1 MARRVG
7 TNLLQP
13 YAYEKL
19 SQPNALRILKLHG
32 ASSFGDDLH
41 CDLVESQLSSPGSFE
56 AVSWCWGKEDF
67 SRILRVHVE
76 GEQFSFPISPN
87 LESALRALRNET
99 LERSL
104 WVDAICI
111 DQKNMN
117 ERNSQ
122 VPNMDQVYGK
132 AENVCIWLGDSDDS
146 SQVALK
152 FIKDEVL
159 KIWEFD
165 KLCENLKKSKQW
177 HALVMLMKRPW
188 FSRRWVVQEVALG
201 SRGTIHCGTDTL
213 DWQQFADAVSLFVEV
228 ESATHR
234 LSEVMKRD
242 QTFDHIPDFFGH
254 VPQLGAAL
262 LVDATSNLFR
272 SSKNGERKPLSNL
285 EYLVSRL
292 SVFEASQPRD
302 TIYALLAIA
311 KDTTPKAEDQ
321 DLPLTHSEEVQR
333 KLSALGRRNMASE
346 TYRVDY
352 SLPVVSVYKDFIFF
366 SIRKSDQSRALDI
379 ICRPW
384 APRVERRHD
393 KAGFEFSG
401 TTVSKHNAPTAQEED
416 LDHEVS
422 LPSWIPD
429 LRRAAFTM
437 KEHPN
442 TTIGLRMERKNAD
455 PLVGLPT
462 NGERNYSAAG
472 TRVITRPKLNF
483 KKREHYYSMFVEGF
497 ILDKVDWLEEPARLG
512 NIPWSW
518 LGFGGWRDSRTDPPQ
533 AFWRTLVA
541 DRGANGRNPPTFYPR
556 ACKESIN
563 KMTEGEPLD
572 TKKLIDEGRCTIVA
586 EFLRRVQA
594 VVWNRRLM
602 HTERGHMGLVHETV
616 KRGDVICVLYGCS
629 VPVVLRKVDKSEQD
643 INQER
648 IEDEHEMK
656 ERLRKVV
663 KMMKAIL
670 QKRRERRL
678 AIQNTLKLQG
688 LNVNIW
694 RNIKTVWPLL
704 ILSVG
709 LSFLFWHH
717 TTSEAVLIGEMLVC
731 ISQQLIW
738 SDRTSIPPEDD
749 TIRTQQTNNLRKYM
763 EYTKIIPLLLVA
775 SQVRLR
781 TSLALDDLYPVLI
794 TFVIGLIIA
803 FPQLR
808 LLARFRSIATSRWHQ
823 LRNRMSTAGY
833 PIRVEEPAQYYW
845 KLIGECYVHGMM
857 NGEAIALQ
865 NEEIATENEEMAMGR
880 VQRDNIKART
890 FELR

>member
-1 MARRVG
+1 MATRVG

-13 YAYEKL
+13 YVYNEL
-19 SQPNALRILKLHG
+19 SQVNALRIVKLHG
-32 ASSFGDDLH
+32 ASSYGDDIH
-41 CDLVESQLSSPGSFE
+41 CDLVESQLGSPESFE
-56 AVSWCWGKEDF
+56 AVSWCWGKESF
-67 SRILRVHVE
+67 SRILRIHVE

-87 LESALRALRNET
+87 LEAALRALRKET
-99 LERSL
+99 SERPL
-104 WVDAICI
+104 WIDAICI
-111 DQKNMN
+111 NQENMK

-122 VPNMDQVYGK
+122 VPHMDLIYGE
-132 AENVCIWLGDSDDS
+132 AENVCIWLGNSDDN

-152 FIKDEVL
+152 FIRDEVL
-159 KIWEFD
+159 RIWEFD

-292 SVFEASQPRD
+292 SVFEATQPRD
-302 TIYALLAIA
+302 TIYALLSIA
-311 KDTTPKAEDQ
+311 KDTTPKAIDQ
-321 DLPLTHSEEVQR
+321 DLPLTQSKEVQL
-333 KLSALGRRNMASE
+333 KLSALGQRNMLSE

-352 SLPVVSVYKDFIFF
+352 NLPVVSVYKDFIFF

-384 APRVERRHD
+384 APRVKRKHD
-393 KAGFEFSG
+393 QAGFKLGG
-401 TTVSKHNAPTAQEED
+401 TIASKDNALDLRKED
-416 LDHEVS
+416 LEKELS

-442 TTIGLRMERKNAD
+442 PTIGLRMERKNAD

-483 KKREHYYSMFVEGF
+483 KQREHFYSMFVEGF
-497 ILDKVDWLEEPARLG
+497 ILDNVNRIEEPARLG

-518 LGFGGWRDSRTDPPQ
+518 LKFGKWQDTRIDPPQ
-533 AFWRTLVA
+533 EFWRTLVA

-594 VVWNRRLM
+594 VIWNRRLM
-602 HTERGHMGLVHETV
+602 HTQRGHMGLVHETV
-616 KRGDVICVLYGCS
+616 KKGDVICVLYGCS
-629 VPVVLRKVDKSEQD
+629 VPVVLREVNKTEQD
-643 INQER
+643 VKRER
-648 IEDEHEMK
+648 IEDEREMK

-663 KMMKAIL
+663 DMMKTIFK
-670 QKRRERRL
+670 KRREKRL
-678 AIQNTLKLQG
+678 EIQNNMKLRGLKLDVMRNKG
-688 LNVNIW
+688 TIW
-694 RNIKTVWPLL
+694 ALL
-704 ILSVG
+704 ILTTG
-709 LSFLFWHH
+709 LCLRFWHH
-717 TTSEAVLIGEMLVC
+717 TTPEAALIGELLVC

-738 SDRTSIPPEDD
+738 SDQTDGVPVDHTLRAQSTDG
-749 TIRTQQTNNLRKYM
+749 IRAFKDYI
-763 EYTKIIPLLLVA
+763 KIIPLLLVA
-775 SQVRLR
+775 SQVRFWTRL
-781 TSLALDDLYPVLI
+781 SVANMYPVLI
-794 TFVIGLIIA
+794 MVVIGLITA
-803 FPQLR
+803 FPQLQP
-808 LLARFRSIATSRWHQ
+808 LTKLRSITTDRWHQ
-823 LRNRMSTAGY
+823 WRDKISTARF

-845 KLIGECYVHGMM
+845 TLVGECYVHGMM

-865 NEEIATENEEMAMGR
+865 NDEIASGLQEG
-880 VQRDNIKART
+880 DNIKART

>member
-1 MARRVG
+1 
-7 TNLLQP
+7 
-13 YAYEKL
+13 
-19 SQPNALRILKLHG
+19 
-32 ASSFGDDLH
+32 
-41 CDLVESQLSSPGSFE
+41 
-56 AVSWCWGKEDF
+56 
-67 SRILRVHVE
+67 
-76 GEQFSFPISPN
+76 
-87 LESALRALRNET
+87 
-99 LERSL
+99 
-104 WVDAICI
+104 
-111 DQKNMN
+111 
-117 ERNSQ
+117 
-122 VPNMDQVYGK
+122 MDQVYGK
-132 AENVCIWLGDSDDS
+132 AENVCIWLGDSDDN
-146 SQVALK
+146 SQVALS

-159 KIWEFD
+159 RIWEFD

-188 FSRRWVVQEVALG
+188 FSRRWVVQEIALAI
-201 SRGTIHCGTDTL
+201 RGTIHCGTDTL
-213 DWQQFADAVSLFVEV
+213 NWQQFADAVSLFVEV

-292 SVFEASQPRD
+292 SIFESTQPRD

-321 DLPLTHSEEVQR
+321 DLPLTHSKEVQQQ
-333 KLSALGRRNMASE
+333 LNALGRRNMVSE

-384 APRVERRHD
+384 APRVKRRYD
-393 KAGFEFSG
+393 QAGFEPNW
-401 TTVSKHNAPTAQEED
+401 TIVSKDIAPVRQEED
-416 LDHEVS
+416 LDQEIP

-429 LRRAAFTM
+429 LRRAAYTM
-437 KEHPN
+437 TEHPN

-462 NGERNYSAAG
+462 SGERNYSAAG
-472 TRVITRPKLNF
+472 TRVITRSKLNF
-483 KKREHYYSMFVEGF
+483 KERESYYSMFVEGF
-497 ILDKVDWLEEPARLG
+497 ILDKVGRIEEPSRLG

-518 LGFGGWRDSRTDPPQ
+518 LKFGGWHDTRTDPPQ
-533 AFWRTLVA
+533 EFWRTLVA

-572 TKKLIDEGRCTIVA
+572 TRKLIDEGRCTIVA

-594 VVWNRRLM
+594 VIWNRRLIR
-602 HTERGHMGLVHETV
+602 TQRGHMGLVHETV
-616 KRGDVICVLYGCS
+616 QEGDVICVLYGCS
-629 VPVVLRKVDKSEQD
+629 VPVILRQFDKVEQV
-643 INQER
+643 ITQER
-648 IEDEHEMK
+648 IEDEYEIK

-663 KMMKAIL
+663 NMMKAIFK
-670 QKRRERRL
+670 KRRERRL
-678 AIQNTLKLQG
+678 KLQNARKMQG
-688 LNVNIW
+688 LKVDMLGNIRLIW
-694 RNIKTVWPLL
+694 ALS

-709 LSFLFWHH
+709 LYLKSWHQ
-717 TTSEAVLIGEMLVC
+717 TTAQAALTGNILLC

-738 SDRTSIPPEDD
+738 SDQTSTVPGENTLQNQQRGD
-749 TIRTQQTNNLRKYM
+749 IRAYK
-763 EYTKIIPLLLVA
+763 EYFKIIPLLLVG
-775 SQVRLR
+775 SQIRLW
-781 TSLALDDLYPVLI
+781 TSLTLENVYPVLI
-794 TFVIGLIIA
+794 TFVFGLIAA

-808 LLARFRSIATSRWHQ
+808 LLAKLRAIITSRWQ
-823 LRNRMSTAGY
+823 QWRDKMSTARY
-833 PIRVEEPAQYYW
+833 PIRVEEFAQYYW

-865 NEEIATENEEMAMGR
+865 NDEIANGLQEGDR
-880 VQRDNIKART
+880 IKART